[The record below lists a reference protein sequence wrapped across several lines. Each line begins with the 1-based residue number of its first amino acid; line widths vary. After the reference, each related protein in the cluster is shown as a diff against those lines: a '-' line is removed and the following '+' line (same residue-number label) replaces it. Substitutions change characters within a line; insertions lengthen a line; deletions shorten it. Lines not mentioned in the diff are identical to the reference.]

1 MKVIPPLQSPLQYSQ
16 HFFIIIFYFYTKSG
30 IFFFIYLILATVLK
44 GVPYENLI
52 GKAGC
57 NT

>member
-1 MKVIPPLQSPLQYSQ
+1 MKVIPPLQSTLQYRQ
-16 HFFIIIFYFYTKSG
+16 HFYIIIFYFYTKSG
-30 IFFFIYLILATVLK
+30 IFFIYLILATVLK